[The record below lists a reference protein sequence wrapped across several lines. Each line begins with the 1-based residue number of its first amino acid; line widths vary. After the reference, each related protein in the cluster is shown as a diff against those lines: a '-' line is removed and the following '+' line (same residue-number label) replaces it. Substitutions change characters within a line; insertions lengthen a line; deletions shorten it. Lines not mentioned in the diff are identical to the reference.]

1 MKVKNHSAA
10 AVSEA
15 IAELKQSFGAHFSDI
30 FKTIT
35 ADNGSE
41 FAALSVAEETGTS
54 VYFTHPFSSRE
65 KGTNACHN
73 KLLRRFIPKGKRISA
88 YSPDDILHFADLMN
102 ALPRNSWLPYPGGV
116 VRERTRPKLRC
127 LTIAA
132 AGFLRS
138 GFALSPQSHCIL
150 PYPLLP
156 QWRRVRINLPSPE
169 RKRPH
174 TSATL
179 YVMSIGYKKIFCAF
193 FDWI

>member
-15 IAELKQSFGAHFSDI
+15 IAELKQNFGAHFSDI

-41 FAALSVAEETGTS
+41 FAALSAAEETGTS

-73 KLLRRFIPKGKRISA
+73 KLLRRFIPKGKSISA

-102 ALPRNSWLPYPGGV
+102 AKFLVTIPRRSCSRKNSTEATLPDDR
-116 VRERTRPKLRC
+116 
-127 LTIAA
+127 
-132 AGFLRS
+132 RS
-138 GFALSPQSHCIL
+138 GISPFGLRPLSAIPLHSAISHYEIL
-150 PYPLLP
+150 
-156 QWRRVRINLPSPE
+156 
-169 RKRPH
+169 
-174 TSATL
+174 
-179 YVMSIGYKKIFCAF
+179 
-193 FDWI
+193 

>member
-102 ALPRNSWLPYPGGV
+102 ALPRKILGYHTPEALFGKEPDRSY
-116 VRERTRPKLRC
+116 
-127 LTIAA
+127 AA
-132 AGFLRS
+132 
-138 GFALSPQSHCIL
+138 
-150 PYPLLP
+150 
-156 QWRRVRINLPSPE
+156 
-169 RKRPH
+169 
-174 TSATL
+174 
-179 YVMSIGYKKIFCAF
+179 
-193 FDWI
+193 